1 MKSFNIEVLVCKS
14 EMVKVEATTKEEAV
28 KIAKNLADKNKD
40 VFCSEII
47 SSNNCEEYK
56 SLKDLCREEVIDYIN
71 KNMQDMVDSHIY
83 YEVELDA
90 GDYCNKRIEWLRNKL
105 NTYYKCSSEIY
116 YVESEIN
123 ETLSIYEKEYLK
135 QLFIPALLKHLF
147 KEGIIHL

>member
-90 GDYCNKRIEWLRNKL
+90 GDYYNKRIECLRNKF
-105 NTYYKCSSEIY
+105 NNYNFNSEIY

-135 QLFIPALLKHLF
+135 QLFIPALLKQLF
-147 KEGIIHL
+147 KEGIIHF

>member
-56 SLKDLCREEVIDYIN
+56 SLKDLCREEVIDYIK
-71 KNMQDMVDSHIY
+71 KNMQNIVDSHIY
-83 YEVELDA
+83 YAMELD
-90 GDYCNKRIEWLRNKL
+90 DYYNKRIEYLRNKF
-105 NTYYKCSSEIY
+105 NNYNFNSEIY
-116 YVESEIN
+116 YIECEMN
-123 ETLSIYEKEYLK
+123 ETLSIYEKKYFK

-147 KEGIIHL
+147 KEGIIRF

>member
-56 SLKDLCREEVIDYIN
+56 SLKDLCREEVIDYIK
-71 KNMQDMVDSHIY
+71 KNMQNIVDSHIY
-83 YEVELDA
+83 YAMELD
-90 GDYCNKRIEWLRNKL
+90 DYYNKRIEYLRNKF
-105 NTYYKCSSEIY
+105 NNYNFNSEIY
-116 YVESEIN
+116 YIECDMN
-123 ETLSIYEKEYLK
+123 KTLSIYEKKYFK

-147 KEGIIHL
+147 KEGIIHF